1 MNRSLTENTQ
11 LFNRYFND
19 YYAKVKCYAQGFL
32 HNNHNAE
39 EVAQSVFITF
49 WEHIDEIND
58 ENNIPSYLFIAAK
71 WKSLNVIRRNIN
83 SNKFTEYQQ
92 NRLRLDAVLAENSN
106 VHSIWGRE
114 VEEIIHKTIAKL
126 PQKTQEAFYQ
136 CKMGTMSHKELAEFH
151 NCTVKNIEYRIT
163 QAMKELKIALKDY
176 LPLFLLGFLLG

>member
-1 MNRSLTENTQ
+1 M
-11 LFNRYFND
+11 
-19 YYAKVKCYAQGFL
+19 
-32 HNNHNAE
+32 
-39 EVAQSVFITF
+39 
-49 WEHIDEIND
+49 
-58 ENNIPSYLFIAAK
+58 
-71 WKSLNVIRRNIN
+71 
-83 SNKFTEYQQ
+83 
-92 NRLRLDAVLAENSN
+92 LDAVLAENSN
-106 VHSIWGRE
+106 FHSIWGRE